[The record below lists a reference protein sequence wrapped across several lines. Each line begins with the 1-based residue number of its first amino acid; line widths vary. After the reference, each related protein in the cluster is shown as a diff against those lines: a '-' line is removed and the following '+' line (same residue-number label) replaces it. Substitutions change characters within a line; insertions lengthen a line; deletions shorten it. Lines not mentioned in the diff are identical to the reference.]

1 MTTSTTIKSVQVIL
15 HLYIVI
21 FRSTISLQML
31 LPPARCLF
39 LCFHH
44 FSGFRF
50 PRCFSHFSQIYKDHT
65 VFLLPFLGFA
75 VKISQQTM
83 LFQKLNF
90 LLLIVYWLICIVPT
104 FNTPSES
111 TAYESIYLSFF
122 HFRFCFRF
130 VFFVRFF
137 RIFRVFI
144 LAFLT
149 GQCLYF
155 AKKTKTKSFIQGVY
169 ILQLYRL

>member
-1 MTTSTTIKSVQVIL
+1 MTTSTTIKTISVQVIL

-31 LPPARCLF
+31 LLLAQCLF

-75 VKISQQTM
+75 VKVSQQTM

-90 LLLIVYWLICIVPT
+90 LLLIVY
-104 FNTPSES
+104 
-111 TAYESIYLSFF
+111 
-122 HFRFCFRF
+122 
-130 VFFVRFF
+130 
-137 RIFRVFI
+137 
-144 LAFLT
+144 
-149 GQCLYF
+149 
-155 AKKTKTKSFIQGVY
+155 
-169 ILQLYRL
+169 